1 MDNRLHNPVRNLT
14 RLILVSMFITVYS
27 AVLPDIDHFGSGRE
41 LPHNIYVW
49 MVACV
54 VFVGVTFISR
64 WFRARVLK
72 HNHHSANKGG
82 E

>member
-1 MDNRLHNPVRNLT
+1 MGTKLHSKVRT
-14 RLILVSMFITVYS
+14 ITCLILVSMFITVYS

-54 VFVGVTFISR
+54 VFVGITFISR
-64 WFRARVLK
+64 WFKARVLR
-72 HNHHSANKGG
+72 
-82 E
+82 